1 LLVETQ
7 TPIGQIGELCGFG
20 DEAHLKRLFR
30 RRFGCTMRD
39 WRRSPPQR

>member
-1 LLVETQ
+1 MK
-7 TPIGQIGELCGFG
+7 TPIGEIAALCGFESDG
-20 DEAHLKRLFR
+20 YLKELFR